1 MAELVSSLKHPLSF
15 RGGWFWLSFIVLLTS
30 WLTAYTQ
37 QAALSLTILSL
48 AVMASV
54 ARTARDQQALNDLEL
69 ALETERNPQ
78 EPVTQVPERMQRI
91 NSSLYTLLAEC
102 ELNIQRVKST
112 QDDAVETLSAAFGT
126 LRALVEEQNQ
136 LTYALLKSDTDGEK
150 VYAVQLQ
157 QFVEETDQTLMSFID
172 TSEQISQSTQ
182 SLMTQVNTICEA
194 MPTVQKALSDID
206 SISSQT
212 NLLALNA
219 AIEAARAGE
228 AGRGFAVV
236 ADEVRKLSTRSTEFS
251 GVITQQMSMIADLI
265 VKLEKEARFVADMD
279 VSNVTCKKDHIKAQL
294 LSIAEKARN
303 DMSVTE
309 QLESLNSQFSAT
321 IGDAIRGMQFGDIN
335 GQNLIHTSGILSM
348 VKDQLDTQDMA
359 HIEAQIEDYQGQLV
373 ARGQLDHNPVS
384 ASSMDA
390 GDVELF

>member
-1 MAELVSSLKHPLSF
+1 M
-15 RGGWFWLSFIVLLTS
+15 
-30 WLTAYTQ
+30 
-37 QAALSLTILSL
+37 
-48 AVMASV
+48 
-54 ARTARDQQALNDLEL
+54 
-69 ALETERNPQ
+69 
-78 EPVTQVPERMQRI
+78 
-91 NSSLYTLLAEC
+91 
-102 ELNIQRVKST
+102 
-112 QDDAVETLSAAFGT
+112 
-126 LRALVEEQNQ
+126 
-136 LTYALLKSDTDGEK
+136 
-150 VYAVQLQ
+150 
-157 QFVEETDQTLMSFID
+157 
-172 TSEQISQSTQ
+172 
-182 SLMTQVNTICEA
+182 
-194 MPTVQKALSDID
+194 
-206 SISSQT
+206 
-212 NLLALNA
+212 
-219 AIEAARAGE
+219 
-228 AGRGFAVV
+228 
-236 ADEVRKLSTRSTEFS
+236 
-251 GVITQQMSMIADLI
+251 
-265 VKLEKEARFVADMD
+265 ADMD

>member
-15 RGGWFWLSFIVLLTS
+15 RGGWFWLSFLVLFIS
-30 WLTAYTQ
+30 WGAAYTQ
-37 QAALSLTILSL
+37 QTALSLTILSV

-54 ARTARDQQALNDLEL
+54 ARTARDQEVLKATEL
-69 ALETERNPQ
+69 SLAAERKPTEP
-78 EPVTQVPERMQRI
+78 PTQVPERMQRI
-91 NSSLYTLLAEC
+91 NRSLSELLTEC
-102 ELNIQRVKST
+102 EVNIDRVKST
-112 QDDAVETLSAAFGT
+112 QDDAVETLSCAFAS
-126 LRALVEEQNQ
+126 LRSLVEEQNT
-136 LTYALLKSDTDGEK
+136 LTYALLKSDAESDE

-206 SISSQT
+206 AISSQT

-251 GVITQQMSMIADLI
+251 GVITQQMTMIGDLI
-265 VKLEKEARFVADMD
+265 VSLEKEARFVADMD
-279 VSNVTCKKDHIKAQL
+279 VSNVICKKDHIREQL

-309 QLESLNSQFSAT
+309 QLESLNGQFAAT

-335 GQNLIHTSGILSM
+335 GQNLTHTGGIISM
-348 VKDQLDTQDMA
+348 VRDQLETHDMA

>member
-1 MAELVSSLKHPLSF
+1 
-15 RGGWFWLSFIVLLTS
+15 
-30 WLTAYTQ
+30 
-37 QAALSLTILSL
+37 
-48 AVMASV
+48 
-54 ARTARDQQALNDLEL
+54 
-69 ALETERNPQ
+69 
-78 EPVTQVPERMQRI
+78 
-91 NSSLYTLLAEC
+91 
-102 ELNIQRVKST
+102 
-112 QDDAVETLSAAFGT
+112 
-126 LRALVEEQNQ
+126 
-136 LTYALLKSDTDGEK
+136 
-150 VYAVQLQ
+150 
-157 QFVEETDQTLMSFID
+157 
-172 TSEQISQSTQ
+172 
-182 SLMTQVNTICEA
+182 MTQVNTICEA

-206 SISSQT
+206 AISSQT

-251 GVITQQMSMIADLI
+251 GVITQQMTMIGDLI
-265 VKLEKEARFVADMD
+265 VSLEKEARFVADMD
-279 VSNVTCKKDHIKAQL
+279 VSNVICKKDHIKEQL

-309 QLESLNSQFSAT
+309 QLESLNGQFSAT

-335 GQNLIHTSGILSM
+335 GQNLTYTGGIISM
-348 VKDQLDTQDMA
+348 VRDQLETHDMA

>member
-69 ALETERNPQ
+69 ALATERNPQ

>member
-37 QAALSLTILSL
+37 QTALSLTILSL

>member
-15 RGGWFWLSFIVLLTS
+15 RGGWFWLSFLVLFVS
-30 WLTAYTQ
+30 WGAAYTQ
-37 QAALSLTILSL
+37 QTALSLTILSI

-54 ARTARDQQALNDLEL
+54 ARTARDQQVLKATEL
-69 ALETERNPQ
+69 SLAAERKPTEP
-78 EPVTQVPERMQRI
+78 PTQVPERMQRI
-91 NSSLYTLLAEC
+91 NRSLSELLTEC
-102 ELNIQRVKST
+102 EVNIDRVKST
-112 QDDAVETLSAAFGT
+112 QDDAVETLSSAFAS
-126 LRALVEEQNQ
+126 LRSLVEEQNT
-136 LTYALLKSDTDGEK
+136 LTYALLKSDADSDE

-206 SISSQT
+206 AISSQT

-251 GVITQQMSMIADLI
+251 GVITQQMTMIGDLI
-265 VKLEKEARFVADMD
+265 VSLEKEARFVADMD
-279 VSNVTCKKDHIKAQL
+279 VSNVICKKDHIKEQL

-309 QLESLNSQFSAT
+309 QLESLNGQFSAT

-335 GQNLIHTSGILSM
+335 GQNLTYTGGIISM
-348 VKDQLDTQDMA
+348 VRDQLETHDMA

>member
-15 RGGWFWLSFIVLLTS
+15 RGGWFWLSFLVLFVS
-30 WLTAYTQ
+30 WGAAYTQ
-37 QAALSLTILSL
+37 QTALSLTILSV

-54 ARTARDQQALNDLEL
+54 ARTARDQQVLKATEL
-69 ALETERNPQ
+69 SLAAERKPTEP
-78 EPVTQVPERMQRI
+78 PTQVPERMQRI
-91 NSSLYTLLAEC
+91 NRSLSELLTEC
-102 ELNIQRVKST
+102 EVNIERVKST
-112 QDDAVETLSAAFGT
+112 QDDAVETLSCAFAS
-126 LRALVEEQNQ
+126 LRSLVEEQNT
-136 LTYALLKSDTDGEK
+136 LTYALLKSDADSDE

-206 SISSQT
+206 AISSQT

-251 GVITQQMSMIADLI
+251 GVITQQMTMIGDLI
-265 VKLEKEARFVADMD
+265 VSLEKEARFVADMD
-279 VSNVTCKKDHIKAQL
+279 VGNVICKKDHIKEQL

-309 QLESLNSQFSAT
+309 KLESLNGQFAAT

-335 GQNLIHTSGILSM
+335 GQNLTHTGGIISM
-348 VKDQLDTQDMA
+348 VRDQLETYDMA

-373 ARGQLDHNPVS
+373 VRGQLDHNPVS

>member
-37 QAALSLTILSL
+37 QTALSLTILSL

-294 LSIAEKARN
+294 LSIAENARN

>member
-15 RGGWFWLSFIVLLTS
+15 RGGWFWLSFLVLFVS
-30 WLTAYTQ
+30 WGAAYTQ
-37 QAALSLTILSL
+37 QTALSLTILSV

-54 ARTARDQQALNDLEL
+54 ARTARDQQVLKATEL
-69 ALETERNPQ
+69 SLAAERKPTEP
-78 EPVTQVPERMQRI
+78 PTQVPERMQRI
-91 NSSLYTLLAEC
+91 NRSLSELLTEC
-102 ELNIQRVKST
+102 EANIERVKST
-112 QDDAVETLSAAFGT
+112 QDDAVETLSCAFAS
-126 LRALVEEQNQ
+126 LRSLVEEQNT
-136 LTYALLKSDTDGEK
+136 LTYALLKSDADSDE

-206 SISSQT
+206 AISSQT

-251 GVITQQMSMIADLI
+251 GVITQQMTMIGDLI
-265 VKLEKEARFVADMD
+265 VSLEKEARFVADMD
-279 VSNVTCKKDHIKAQL
+279 VGNVICKKDHIKEQL

-309 QLESLNSQFSAT
+309 KLESLNGQFAAT

-335 GQNLIHTSGILSM
+335 GQNLTHTGGIISM
-348 VKDQLDTQDMA
+348 VRDQLETYDMA

-373 ARGQLDHNPVS
+373 VRGQLDHNPVS

>member
-15 RGGWFWLSFIVLLTS
+15 RGGWFWLSFLVLFVS
-30 WLTAYTQ
+30 WGAAYTQ
-37 QAALSLTILSL
+37 QTALSLTILSV

-54 ARTARDQQALNDLEL
+54 ARTARDQQVLKATEL
-69 ALETERNPQ
+69 SLAAERKPTEP
-78 EPVTQVPERMQRI
+78 PTQVPERMQRI
-91 NSSLYTLLAEC
+91 NRSLSELLTEC
-102 ELNIQRVKST
+102 EVNIDRVKST
-112 QDDAVETLSAAFGT
+112 QDDAVETLSSAFAS
-126 LRALVEEQNQ
+126 LRSLVEEQNT
-136 LTYALLKSDTDGEK
+136 LTYALLKSDADSDE

-206 SISSQT
+206 AISSQT

-251 GVITQQMSMIADLI
+251 GVITQQMTMIGDLI
-265 VKLEKEARFVADMD
+265 VSLEKEARFVADMD
-279 VSNVTCKKDHIKAQL
+279 VSNVICKKDHIKEQL

-309 QLESLNSQFSAT
+309 QLESLNGQFSAT

-335 GQNLIHTSGILSM
+335 GQNLTYTGGIISM
-348 VKDQLDTQDMA
+348 VRDQLETHDMA

>member
-15 RGGWFWLSFIVLLTS
+15 RGGWFWLSFLVLFVS
-30 WLTAYTQ
+30 WGAAYTQ
-37 QAALSLTILSL
+37 QTALSLTILSI

-54 ARTARDQQALNDLEL
+54 ARTARDQQVLKATEL
-69 ALETERNPQ
+69 SLAAERKPTEP
-78 EPVTQVPERMQRI
+78 PTQVPERMQRI
-91 NSSLYTLLAEC
+91 NRSLSELLTEC
-102 ELNIQRVKST
+102 EVNIDRVKST
-112 QDDAVETLSAAFGT
+112 QDDAVETLSSAFAS
-126 LRALVEEQNQ
+126 LRSLVEEQNT
-136 LTYALLKSDTDGEK
+136 LTYALLKADADSDE

-206 SISSQT
+206 AISSQT

-251 GVITQQMSMIADLI
+251 GVITQQMTMIGDLI
-265 VKLEKEARFVADMD
+265 VSLEKEARFVADMD
-279 VSNVTCKKDHIKAQL
+279 VSNVICKKDHIKEQL

-309 QLESLNSQFSAT
+309 QLESLNGQFSAT

-335 GQNLIHTSGILSM
+335 GQNLTYTGGIISM
-348 VKDQLDTQDMA
+348 VRDQLETHDMA

>member
-15 RGGWFWLSFIVLLTS
+15 RGGWFWLSFLVLFVS
-30 WLTAYTQ
+30 WGAAYTQ
-37 QAALSLTILSL
+37 QTALSLTILSV

-54 ARTARDQQALNDLEL
+54 ARTARDQQVLKATEL
-69 ALETERNPQ
+69 SLAAERKPTEP
-78 EPVTQVPERMQRI
+78 PTQVPERMQRI
-91 NSSLYTLLAEC
+91 NRSLSELLTEC
-102 ELNIQRVKST
+102 EVNIERVKST
-112 QDDAVETLSAAFGT
+112 QDDAVETLSCAFAS
-126 LRALVEEQNQ
+126 LRSLVEEQNT
-136 LTYALLKSDTDGEK
+136 LTYALLKSDADSDE

-206 SISSQT
+206 AISSQT

-251 GVITQQMSMIADLI
+251 GEITQQMTMIGDLI
-265 VKLEKEARFVADMD
+265 VSLEKEARFVADMD
-279 VSNVTCKKDHIKAQL
+279 VGNVICKKDHIKEQL

-309 QLESLNSQFSAT
+309 KLESLNGQFAAT

-335 GQNLIHTSGILSM
+335 GQNLTHTGGIISM
-348 VKDQLDTQDMA
+348 VRDQLETYDMA

-373 ARGQLDHNPVS
+373 VRGQLDHNPVS
-384 ASSMDA
+384 ASSMDV